1 MLNSKSYNSVIHYLE
16 NHDEEFIAVL
26 EKIIK
31 FAVNK
36 FKNTEELREEIVDFD
51 DIYQIIVTDVNFNF
65 WLKVANGLIIY
76 KNGINRSAS
85 VKIMY
90 TKDTFVRILKREISG
105 IDAFM
110 KGVIKVDG
118 ELSQGLRFTKLFQLF
133 MKYLNNGFQ
142 KEDL

>member
-1 MLNSKSYNSVIHYLE
+1 MLDSKSFNSVLNDLE
-16 NHDEEFIAVL
+16 NHDGEFINAL
-26 EKIIK
+26 DRFIK
-31 FAVNK
+31 FAVSK
-36 FKNTEELREEIVDFD
+36 FTITEELREEIVDFED
-51 DIYQIIVTDVNFNF
+51 TYQIIITDVNFSF
-65 WLKVANGLIIY
+65 WLKVANGSMFY
-76 KNGINRSAS
+76 KRGINRSAS

-90 TKDTFVRILKREISG
+90 NKDTFVRILKREMSG

-118 ELSQGLRFTKLFQLF
+118 DLFQGLRFVKLFRLF